1 MNKVQALII
10 KELSEFTIRL
20 KLLTSLPA
28 PVAQGPAA
36 PVPVSM
42 DWALPTLCL
51 LNHIFQHGKQMALL
65 AEKGTSHL
73 ALLELA

>member
-1 MNKVQALII
+1 MNKVRALII

-20 KLLTSLPA
+20 LLTSLPA
-28 PVAQGPAA
+28 PVAQGPVA
-36 PVPVSM
+36 PVLVSM
-42 DWALPTLCL
+42 DWASPTLCL